1 MATSRAGKNIDIFS
15 DASGKQAV
23 SEVRMSGAF
32 GDRMTDPA
40 MYVPGA
46 RNADVAAKT
55 DSKSDIL
62 LSVST
67 RKGLI
72 DSS

>member
-1 MATSRAGKNIDIFS
+1 
-15 DASGKQAV
+15 
-23 SEVRMSGAF
+23 MSGAF